1 MSTKLIT
8 AKQITMWNEIVPPVT
23 KALGAS
29 LLASEYANK
38 KNEVIGQGL
47 RLIPVTAGKNEDG
60 TDKDSLT
67 VRFPGLTKDQLVAK
81 QNATSLDLK
90 RWLIQQIGSAI
101 LNDETIGGMGMRV
114 SKNKRLSMTF
124 KTLVPQVALKTDEEY
139 AAELGCTVEQV
150 QAIRREARPIVEVEE
165 VKELKPA
172 KGNGHPEL
180 VPVIKPKKGAKAP
193 VANPPTE

>member
-8 AKQITMWNEIVPPVT
+8 AKQITMWNEVVPPVT
-23 KALGAS
+23 KSLGAS

-38 KNEVIGQGL
+38 KSEVIGQGL

-67 VRFPGLTKDQLVAK
+67 LRFPGLTKDQLVAK
-81 QNATSLDLK
+81 QNATALDLK

-124 KTLVPQVALKTDEEY
+124 KTLVPQVALKSDAEY
-139 AAELGCTVEQV
+139 AAELGCTVEEV
-150 QAIRREARPIVEVEE
+150 ARIRKEAKPIVEVEE

-180 VPVIKPKKGAKAP
+180 VPVIKPKKAKAP
-193 VANPPTE
+193 IANPPTE